1 MFNVLLGQA
10 EQMRQAEQAEQVE
23 QVRQAKQVISAI
35 KLRLY
40 FAFFYNLSEK
50 RP

>member
-10 EQMRQAEQAEQVE
+10 EQVRQVE

>member
-10 EQMRQAEQAEQVE
+10 EQMRQAEQVE

-40 FAFFYNLSEK
+40 FAFSITCRK
-50 RP
+50 SGHKSR